1 MLQSD
6 VWVPESEIESFV
18 GSAALGRARGYANA
32 EKIRRV
38 TYRGKDHRLTAEVKG
53 SGSQWYST
61 AVHLTPPDPDGSARP
76 TRALCSCPVA
86 MRCKHAAAVMLFV
99 GEQAQRDMTT
109 PAWRRQAEDSLRALD
124 THRPRITDTP
134 VIGLQ
139 LSLVADDTG
148 PDTPSGIQPGL
159 GNRLKARIVV
169 PGKGGRWKSA
179 GVEWDRLRYGWDG
192 GMSHAQ
198 SGWFRAVDALAR
210 SHRQARV
217 WLDLCDAEVPALWP
231 LFATAAEADV
241 EIVPGD
247 GLLDVLPGPPR
258 RVGLTTWSPDGSE
271 LVVVAAAEVVPR
283 AGGSRHVF
291 DDDDNVAGTGT
302 GTDGFNTGGGS
313 TNRGNTGGGNTN
325 RSSTSGDNTSGGADT
340 DRPLPGAL
348 VGERGDMVAVI
359 NDRVLELSP
368 VGRLDPGVA
377 GRLRSWRTLTIPD
390 ESVGEF
396 CAEFLSDLVDHFP
409 VIDRVGRLELPVLDR
424 VELELNIRPFTVRDA
439 RQQRERKTSGLELV
453 LKWHHVEVMRLA
465 DGSESRRHRSLN
477 ISDME
482 DGGRDEGDLHA
493 FELVGSILDAGL
505 GWTLGELAFRLSG
518 QEAATLLA
526 EGVDALN
533 ALEGISVTVEEEV
546 PQIRRATEGL
556 RVSVDTEED
565 RSGIDWLGLS
575 VSVSVEGRPV
585 PFAAIFQAVVTGQE
599 EFVTEDGVL
608 VPIDLE
614 RFGELKILLEEAIAA
629 SADRAGEEPDGTGIK
644 IGLGQA
650 GLLADLAELADD
662 LEPPTGR
669 AKALLELASD
679 TPDPVPVPTALKAEL
694 RPYQQEGLNW
704 LAMLWRHKIG
714 GILADDMGLG
724 KTIQALALIAHAHE
738 TYAHSE
744 GVGSTEEA
752 SPGPFLVVAP
762 SSVVPNWE
770 SEARRFVPSLR
781 VTRRQ
786 STEAKSD
793 TTIAEDAAGHD
804 IVVTTSTVLRL
815 DSEAYAGI
823 EWAGVILDE
832 AQQAKNPASKLF
844 AALAGLRADF
854 LLAVTGTPMEN
865 NLTELWA
872 VAALSC
878 RGVLPGAKEFRALY
892 RTPIEKNGDHEA
904 LQRLRR
910 RLRPFLL
917 RRRKELVAADLPPRS
932 DAVMEVELSTAHRRI
947 YERELA
953 RQRASLLALLDDFDA
968 NRISILAGLTVLRR
982 LCLDA
987 SLVDPEH
994 AGIASAKTDE
1004 LISSLREVVAEGHR
1018 ALVFSQFT
1026 TYLDT
1031 VVERLRAEGISVAH
1045 LDGKTSD
1052 RAGAVEEFTEGGA
1065 QVFCLSLKAGGV
1077 GLNLVGADYVFLL
1090 DPWWNPATEAQ
1101 AVDRAHRIGQTRP
1114 VLVYRMVARDT
1125 IEERVVELQQ
1135 RKAELFASVL
1145 DSGEHFSAALTAD
1158 DLRGLLD

>member
-6 VWVPESEIESFV
+6 VWVPEPEIKSLV
-18 GSAALGRARGYANA
+18 GSAALERARGYANA
-32 EKIRRV
+32 DKIRRV
-38 TYRGKDHRLTAEVKG
+38 TYRSSDHHLSADIKG
-53 SGSQWYST
+53 SGTQWYST
-61 AVHLTPPDPDGSARP
+61 AVHLSPPGADGSARP
-76 TRALCSCPVA
+76 KRALCSCPVA
-86 MRCKHAAAVMLFV
+86 LNCKHAAALMLFATSRADIATSV
-99 GEQAQRDMTT
+99 PQ
-109 PAWRRQAEDSLRALD
+109 WRRQAEESLRSLD
-124 THRPRITDTP
+124 AARQWTEDAPT
-134 VIGLQ
+134 IGLQ
-139 LSLVADDTG
+139 LSLVADDADG
-148 PDTPSGIQPGL
+148 DSPSGIQPGL

-192 GMSHAQ
+192 GLSHAQ

-231 LFATAAEADV
+231 LFATAAEAEV

-247 GLLDVLPGPPR
+247 GLRDVLPGPPR
-258 RVGLTTWSPDGSE
+258 RVGLTTWSPDGSS
-271 LVVVAAAEVVPR
+271 LVVTAAAEIEPEG
-283 AGGSRHVF
+283 AGGRQGNDGDNY
-291 DDDDNVAGTGT
+291 DDGLGDDDGAGDGNYDAEGRDDNVGN
-302 GTDGFNTGGGS
+302 DGDGVGE
-313 TNRGNTGGGNTN
+313 
-325 RSSTSGDNTSGGADT
+325 SS
-340 DRPLPGAL
+340 RPLPGAL

-359 NDRVLELSP
+359 NGRILELCP
-368 VGRLDPGVA
+368 VGRLEPGVV
-377 GRLRSWRTLTIPD
+377 GRIRSWKALTIPD
-390 ESVGEF
+390 EAVAEF
-396 CAEFLSDLVDHFP
+396 CAEFLPDLVDHFP
-409 VIDRVGRLELPVLDR
+409 VIDRVGRLELPEFDR
-424 VELELNIRPFTVRDA
+424 AELELTIRPSVAGDA
-439 RQQRERKTSGLELV
+439 RLGQGLDLV
-453 LKWHHVEVMRLA
+453 LQWHRVVVLRMS
-465 DGSESRRHRSLN
+465 DGSESRQKHPLSAAALV
-477 ISDME
+477 E
-482 DGGRDEGDLHA
+482 GGPLGGDSRML
-493 FELVGSILDAGL
+493 ELAGSIEEAGW
-505 GWTLGELAFRLSG
+505 GWLVTSGAFRVTG
-518 QEAATLLA
+518 QEAGSLLA
-526 EGVDALN
+526 EGVAVLN
-533 ALEGISVTVEEEV
+533 ALDGVTVSVTEEV
-546 PQIRRATEGL
+546 PEIRRSTEGL
-556 RVSVDTEED
+556 RISVASEDDT
-565 RSGIDWLGLS
+565 SGIDWLGLS
-575 VSVSVEGRPV
+575 VAVTVEGRPV
-585 PFAAIFQAVVTGQE
+585 PFASIFQAVVTGQE
-599 EFVTEDGVL
+599 EFVTADGVL

-614 RFGELKILLEEAIAA
+614 RFGELKVLLEEAIAA
-629 SADRAGEEPDGTGIK
+629 SADRAGKEPDGTGIK

-669 AKALLELASD
+669 AKTLLELASD
-679 TPDPVPVPTALKAEL
+679 TPDSVPVPTALEAEL

-744 GVGSTEEA
+744 GVGSTEDA

-770 SEARRFVPSLR
+770 AEARRFVPSLR
-781 VTRRQ
+781 VTRRP
-786 STEAKSD
+786 STEAKSE
-793 TTIAEDAAGHD
+793 TTVAADAAGND
-804 IVVTTSTVLRL
+804 IVVTSATVLRL
-815 DSEAYAGI
+815 DAESFAAVP
-823 EWAGVILDE
+823 WAGVILDE

-878 RGVLPGAKEFRALY
+878 RCVLPDAKEFRALY
-892 RTPIEKNGDHEA
+892 RTPIEKSGDSEA

-932 DAVMEVELSTAHRRI
+932 DAVLDVELSTAHRRI

-994 AGIASAKTDE
+994 ADIASAKTDE
-1004 LISSLREVVAEGHR
+1004 LITSLREVVAEGHR

-1026 TYLDT
+1026 TYLDK
-1031 VVERLRAEGISVAH
+1031 VVDRLRDEGITVAH
-1045 LDGKTSD
+1045 LDGKTTD
-1052 RAGAVEEFTEGGA
+1052 RAGAVDEFTRGGA

-1125 IEERVVELQQ
+1125 IEERVVELQR

>member
-1 MLQSD
+1 MLQSN
-6 VWVPESEIESFV
+6 VWVPESEIASLV
-18 GSAALGRARGYANA
+18 GSAALGRARGYANGD
-32 EKIRRV
+32 KIRRV
-38 TYRGKDHRLTAEVKG
+38 TYRGKDHRLSAEVKG
-53 SGSQWYST
+53 SDRGWYST
-61 AVHLTPPDPDGSARP
+61 TVHLTPPEPDGAARP

-86 MRCKHAAAVMLFV
+86 LDCKHAAALLLYVSEL
-99 GEQAQRDMTT
+99 AQDATVPT
-109 PAWRRQAEDSLRALD
+109 WRRRAEQSMRALA
-124 THRPRITDTP
+124 RPQQIEESP
-134 VIGLQ
+134 LIGLQ
-139 LSLVADDTG
+139 LSLVADDTD
-148 PDTPSGIQPGL
+148 PLSAAEGIQPGL

-198 SGWFRAVDALAR
+198 SGFFRAVDAIAR
-210 SHRQARV
+210 SDRQARV

-231 LFATAAEADV
+231 LISTAAESEV

-247 GLLDVLPGPPR
+247 GLLDVRPGPPR

-271 LVVVAAAEVVPR
+271 LVVVAAAVPMPG
-283 AGGSRHVF
+283 ADGGHPGSEGGDPGEELV
-291 DDDDNVAGTGT
+291 DDDDNAG
-302 GTDGFNTGGGS
+302 S
-313 TNRGNTGGGNTN
+313 
-325 RSSTSGDNTSGGADT
+325 TSGGATAGTHRADDQYT
-340 DRPLPGAL
+340 VRGESDASGRPLPGAL
-348 VGERGDMVAVI
+348 VGQRGDLVAVI
-359 NDRVLELSP
+359 RDRVLELST
-368 VGRLDPGVA
+368 VGRLNPGLA
-377 GRLRSWRTLTIPD
+377 DRLREWRELRIPD
-390 ESVGEF
+390 EAVGEF
-396 CAEFLSDLVDHFP
+396 CAEFLPDLADHYP
-409 VIDRVGRLELPVLDR
+409 VHDPVGRLELPRFDR
-424 VELELNIRPFTVRDA
+424 VELELSIRPVTVADIRGK
-439 RQQRERKTSGLELV
+439 RLRPHTGLDLI
-453 LKWHHVEVMRLA
+453 LLWNHVEVLRMPDGTEALRRRPLNINDFTDEGPLGGDGYAIALAESVEATEWDWLLQVGEYRVAGHEAGQVLA
-465 DGSESRRHRSLN
+465 DGVPVLES
-477 ISDME
+477 
-482 DGGRDEGDLHA
+482 
-493 FELVGSILDAGL
+493 
-505 GWTLGELAFRLSG
+505 
-518 QEAATLLA
+518 
-526 EGVDALN
+526 
-533 ALEGISVTVEEEV
+533 LEGIRVTLTDDV
-546 PQIRRATEGL
+546 PAIRRATEGL
-556 RVSVDTEED
+556 QVHVATEEEG
-565 RSGIDWLGLS
+565 SGIDWLGLS
-575 VSVSVEGRPV
+575 VSVTVEGRPI

-599 EFVTEDGVL
+599 EIVTEDGVL

-614 RFGELKILLEEAIAA
+614 RFGELKVLLEEAMAA
-629 SADRAGEEPDGTGIK
+629 SADREGRAPKGDGIK

-662 LEPPTGR
+662 LAPPTGR
-669 AKALLELASD
+669 AKALMELARD
-679 TPDPVPVPTALKAEL
+679 KPDPVPVPAALQAEL
-694 RPYQQEGLNW
+694 RPYQQQGLDW

-724 KTIQALALIAHAHE
+724 KTIQSLALIAHAHE
-738 TYAHSE
+738 TFTHAG
-744 GVGSTEEA
+744 GVGSTPDA

-770 SEARRFVPSLR
+770 AEARKFVPSLR
-781 VTRRQ
+781 VARR
-786 STEAKSD
+786 SATEAKSAS
-793 TTIAEDAAGHD
+793 TVAEDAAAHD
-804 IVVTTSTVLRL
+804 IVVTSSTVLRL
-815 DSEAYAGI
+815 DSESYTAV

-872 VAALSC
+872 VSALSC
-878 RGVLPGAKEFRALY
+878 RGVLPDARDFRELY
-892 RTPIEKNGDHEA
+892 RTPIEKHGDTEA

-917 RRRKELVAADLPPRS
+917 RRRKELVAGDLPPRT
-932 DAVMEVELSTAHRRI
+932 DAVMEVELSATHRRI

-953 RQRASLLALLDDFDA
+953 RQRASLLALLDDFDG

-994 AGIASAKTDE
+994 ADVASAKTDE
-1004 LISSLREVVAEGHR
+1004 LVSALREVVAEGHR

-1031 VVERLRAEGISVAH
+1031 VVDRLRAEGISVAH

-1052 RAGAVEEFTEGGA
+1052 RAGAVGEFTEGGA

-1125 IEERVVELQQ
+1125 IEERVVELQR

-1158 DLRGLLD
+1158 DLRGLLE

>member
-32 EKIRRV
+32 DRLRRV
-38 TYRGKDHRLTAEVKG
+38 SYHSDDRRFTAEVRG

-61 AVHLTPPDPDGSARP
+61 TVHLTAPDPDGSARP
-76 TRALCSCPVA
+76 TRSICSCPVELN
-86 MRCKHAAAVMLFV
+86 CKHAAALLLFV
-99 GEQAQRDMTT
+99 GEQRRHHADI
-109 PAWRRQAEDSLRALD
+109 PEWRRLAQESVKSLEM
-124 THRPRITDTP
+124 HHPRVVEAP

-139 LSLVADDTG
+139 LSLVADDSELG
-148 PDTPSGIQPGL
+148 DGSGGIQPGL

-179 GVEWDRLRYGWDG
+179 GVEWDQLRYGWDG

-247 GLLDVLPGPPR
+247 GLLDVRPGPPR

-271 LVVVAAAEVVPR
+271 LVVVAAAEVPR
-283 AGGSRHVF
+283 DSAGGPDGG
-291 DDDDNVAGTGT
+291 DDDHDEDNH
-302 GTDGFNTGGGS
+302 DN
-313 TNRGNTGGGNTN
+313 
-325 RSSTSGDNTSGGADT
+325 GDHGDLDDHDDDRDDDEFG
-340 DRPLPGAL
+340 RPLPGAL

-359 NDRVLELSP
+359 SGRVLELCP
-368 VGRLDPGVA
+368 VGRLEPGVA
-377 GRLRSWRTLTIPD
+377 ERLRRWRSLRIPD
-390 ESVGEF
+390 EAVAEF
-396 CAEFLSDLVDHFP
+396 CAEFLPDLVERFP
-409 VIDRVGRLELPVLDR
+409 VIDRVGRLELPEFAR
-424 VELELNIRPFTVRDA
+424 VELELTIRPYLGGDA
-439 RQQRERKTSGLELV
+439 GRAQERPRGRVSGPRAGAQPGAGLELV
-453 LKWHHVEVMRLA
+453 LQWHRVEVWRMA
-465 DGSESRRHRSLN
+465 DGTEAGRRQPLSEQDLSAGVLG
-477 ISDME
+477 IE
-482 DGGRDEGDLHA
+482 DQPCVALAAAVAGTEYGWTFAIGEFRVSGQ
-493 FELVGSILDAGL
+493 DAG
-505 GWTLGELAFRLSG
+505 S
-518 QEAATLLA
+518 LLA
-526 EGVDALN
+526 EGVA
-533 ALEGISVTVEEEV
+533 ALEALDGVSVSVAEEV
-546 PQIRRATEGL
+546 PEIRRATEGL
-556 RVSVDTEED
+556 RVSVATEED
-565 RSGIDWLGLS
+565 GSGIDWLGLS

-585 PFAAIFQAVVTGQE
+585 PFATVFQAVVTGQE
-599 EFVTEDGVL
+599 EFVTADGVL
-608 VPIDLE
+608 VSVDLE
-614 RFGELKILLEEAIAA
+614 RFGELRVLLEEAIAA
-629 SADRAGEEPDGTGIK
+629 SADRAGREPDGTGLR

-662 LEPPTGR
+662 LAPPTGR

-679 TPDPVPVPTALKAEL
+679 TPEPVPAPAMLEAEL
-694 RPYQQEGLNW
+694 RQYQQHGLNW
-704 LAMLWRHKIG
+704 LAMLWRHRIG

-724 KTIQALALIAHAHE
+724 KTIQSLALIAHAHE
-738 TYAHSE
+738 TAA
-744 GVGSTEEA
+744 A
-752 SPGPFLVVAP
+752 SGDAAPRPFLVVAP

-770 SEARRFVPSLR
+770 AEARKFVPSLR
-781 VTRRQ
+781 VARR
-786 STEAKSD
+786 SATETKSA
-793 TTIAEDAAGHD
+793 TTVADDAAAAD
-804 IVVTTSTVLRL
+804 IVVTSATVLRL
-815 DSEAYAGI
+815 DAESYAGVP
-823 EWAGVILDE
+823 WAGVFLDE
-832 AQQAKNPASKLF
+832 AQQAKNPSSKLF

-878 RGVLPGAKEFRALY
+878 RGVLPDAKEFRALY
-892 RTPIEKNGDHEA
+892 RTPIEKNGDAEA

-917 RRRKELVAADLPPRS
+917 RRRKELVAGELPPRT
-932 DAVMEVELSTAHRRI
+932 DAVMEVDLSAAHRRI
-947 YERELA
+947 YDRELA

-987 SLVDPEH
+987 SLIDPDH
-994 AGIASAKTDE
+994 AHIASAKTDE
-1004 LISSLREVVAEGHR
+1004 LVASLREVVAEGHR

-1031 VVERLRAEGISVAH
+1031 VVDRLRAEGITVAH
-1045 LDGKTSD
+1045 LDGKTTD
-1052 RAGAVEEFTEGGA
+1052 RAGAVGQFTEGGA

-1158 DLRGLLD
+1158 DLRGLLE

>member
-38 TYRGKDHRLTAEVKG
+38 TYRGGDHRLSAEIKG
-53 SGSQWYST
+53 SGSRWYST
-61 AVHLTPPDPDGSARP
+61 AVTLTAPGSDGSARP

-86 MRCKHAAAVMLFV
+86 LNCKHAAALMLFV
-99 GEQAQRDMTT
+99 GAQVNRDETI
-109 PAWRRQAEDSLRALD
+109 PEWRRQAEQSLRSLEMDRHRLD
-124 THRPRITDTP
+124 DAPL
-134 VIGLQ
+134 IGLQ
-139 LSLVADDTG
+139 LSLVAHDADG
-148 PDTPSGIQPGL
+148 DAPSGIQPGL

-179 GVEWDRLRYGWDG
+179 GVEWDRLRAGWDG

-231 LFATAAEADV
+231 LFSTAAEAEI

-247 GLLDVLPGPPR
+247 GMHDVLPGPPR
-258 RVGLTTWSPDGSE
+258 RVGLTTWSPDGST
-271 LVVVAAAEVVPR
+271 LVVTAAAEVLPD
-283 AGGSRHVF
+283 ADGGSELV
-291 DDDDNVAGTGT
+291 DDDD
-302 GTDGFNTGGGS
+302 DDEHS
-313 TNRGNTGGGNTN
+313 
-325 RSSTSGDNTSGGADT
+325 
-340 DRPLPGAL
+340 RPLPGAL

-359 NDRVLELSP
+359 NNRVLELCP

-377 GRLRSWRTLTIPD
+377 GRLRNWRALNIPD
-390 ESVGEF
+390 EAVAEF
-396 CAEFLSDLVDHFP
+396 CAEFLPDLLDHFP
-409 VIDRVGRLELPVLDR
+409 VIDRVGRLELPEFDR
-424 VELELNIRPFTVRDA
+424 VELELTIRPSVGGDPRPGQGLDLVLQWHRVEVLRMADGTEAGRRRPLNEADLGGAGDPDARTLELTGSIRDA
-439 RQQRERKTSGLELV
+439 GWGWLV
-453 LKWHHVEVMRLA
+453 AAGTFRVAGQDAGSLLA
-465 DGSESRRHRSLN
+465 D
-477 ISDME
+477 
-482 DGGRDEGDLHA
+482 
-493 FELVGSILDAGL
+493 
-505 GWTLGELAFRLSG
+505 
-518 QEAATLLA
+518 
-526 EGVDALN
+526 GVDALN
-533 ALEGISVTVEEEV
+533 ALEDISVTVAEEV
-546 PQIRRATEGL
+546 PEIRRSTEGL
-556 RVSVDTEED
+556 RVSVATED
-565 RSGIDWLGLS
+565 DASGIDWLGLS

-585 PFAAIFQAVVTGQE
+585 PFAAIFQAVVTGQD
-599 EFVTEDGVL
+599 EFVTADGIL
-608 VPIDLE
+608 VAVDLE
-614 RFGELKILLEEAIAA
+614 RFGELRVLLEEAMAA
-629 SADRAGEEPDGTGIK
+629 SADRAGRQPDGGK
-644 IGLGQA
+644 MRIGLGQA

-662 LEPPTGR
+662 LAPPTGR

-679 TPDPVPVPTALKAEL
+679 TPDPVPVPVALEAEL
-694 RPYQQEGLNW
+694 RPYQQQGLDW
-704 LAMLWRHKIG
+704 LAMLWRHRIG

-724 KTIQALALIAHAHE
+724 KTIQSLALIAHAHE
-738 TYAHSE
+738 TYAHAD
-744 GVGSTEEA
+744 GVGSTEQA

-770 SEARRFVPSLR
+770 AEARKFVPSLR
-781 VTRRQ
+781 VTRRS
-786 STEAKSD
+786 STEAKS
-793 TTIAEDAAGHD
+793 TTTVADDAAVHD
-804 IVVTTSTVLRL
+804 IVVTTATVLRL
-815 DSEAYAGI
+815 DSESYAGI
-823 EWAGVILDE
+823 PWAGVILDE
-832 AQQAKNPASKLF
+832 AQQAKNPSSKLF

-878 RGVLPGAKEFRALY
+878 RGVLPDAKEFRALY
-892 RTPIEKNGDHEA
+892 RTPIEKNRDAEA

-953 RQRASLLALLDDFDA
+953 RQRASLLALLDDFDS

-987 SLVDPEH
+987 SLVDPDH

-1004 LISSLREVVAEGHR
+1004 LITSLREVVAEGHR

-1031 VVERLRAEGISVAH
+1031 VVDRLRDEGITVAH
-1045 LDGKTSD
+1045 LDGKTTD
-1052 RAGAVEEFTEGGA
+1052 RAGAVGEFTEGGA

-1125 IEERVVELQQ
+1125 IEERVVELQK

-1145 DSGEHFSAALTAD
+1145 DNGEHFSAALTAD
-1158 DLRGLLD
+1158 DLRGLLE

>member
-6 VWVPESEIESFV
+6 VWVPESEVESFV
-18 GSAALGRARGYANA
+18 GSAALGRARGYANGQ
-32 EKIRRV
+32 KIRRV
-38 TYRGKDHRLTAEVKG
+38 TYRAQDHRLTAEVKG
-53 SGSQWYST
+53 SGARWYST
-61 AVHLTPPDPDGSARP
+61 SVDLTPPASDGSARP
-76 TRALCSCPVA
+76 LRSVCSCPVTLN
-86 MRCKHAAAVMLFV
+86 CKHAAAILLYVSA
-99 GEQAQRDMTT
+99 ESSRDTSVPT
-109 PAWRRQAEDSLRALD
+109 WRRRAEESLRFLD
-124 THRPRITDTP
+124 APRPRVEDAP
-134 VIGLQ
+134 LLGLQ
-139 LSLVADDTG
+139 LSLVADDTRS
-148 PDTPSGIQPGL
+148 DAPSGVQPGL

-247 GLLDVLPGPPR
+247 GLLAVQPGPPR
-258 RVGLTTWSPDGSE
+258 RVGLTTWSPDGAE
-271 LVVVAAAEVVPR
+271 LVVVAAAEVVPQA
-283 AGGSRHVF
+283 AGDREGFH
-291 DDDDNVAGTGT
+291 DDDEPYL
-302 GTDGFNTGGGS
+302 
-313 TNRGNTGGGNTN
+313 
-325 RSSTSGDNTSGGADT
+325 ADT
-340 DRPLPGAL
+340 GHPLPGAL
-348 VGERGDMVAVI
+348 VGERGDMVAVVD
-359 NDRVLELSP
+359 DRVLELSP
-368 VGRLDPGVA
+368 VGRLEPGVA
-377 GRLRSWRTLTIPD
+377 ERLRSWQTLTIPD
-390 ESVGEF
+390 EAVGEF
-396 CAEFLSDLVDHFP
+396 CAEYLEDLVDHFP
-409 VIDRVGRLELPVLDR
+409 VMDRVGRLELPELDR
-424 VELELNIRPFTVRDA
+424 VELELVVRPYLGGEGGRGRAAGGDRAAGRGRDA
-439 RQQRERKTSGLELV
+439 GRGAQQGLEV
-453 LKWHHVEVMRLA
+453 VAQWHVVEVMRVAGGAETRRLSPLTQADLGSGPGGGEPQLLELAAAVATAGWAWTLVEGAYLVSGVEAGSLLA
-465 DGSESRRHRSLN
+465 DG
-477 ISDME
+477 
-482 DGGRDEGDLHA
+482 
-493 FELVGSILDAGL
+493 VG
-505 GWTLGELAFRLSG
+505 E
-518 QEAATLLA
+518 
-526 EGVDALN
+526 LN
-533 ALEGISVTVEEEV
+533 ALDGVTVTVAEEV
-546 PQIRRATEGL
+546 PRIRRATEGL
-556 RVSVDTEED
+556 RVSVEAQED
-565 RSGIDWLGLS
+565 SSGIDWLGLS
-575 VSVSVEGRPV
+575 VAVTVEGRPV
-585 PFAAIFQAVVTGQE
+585 PFAVIFQAVVTGQE
-599 EFVTEDGVL
+599 EIVTADGVL
-608 VPIDLE
+608 VPVDLE
-614 RFGELKILLEEAIAA
+614 RFGELRVLLEEAMAA
-629 SADRAGEEPDGTGIK
+629 SAERAGREPDGTDMR

-662 LEPPTGR
+662 LAPPTGR
-669 AKALLELASD
+669 AKALLELAAD
-679 TPDPVPVPTALKAEL
+679 TPDPVPVPVALEAEL
-694 RPYQQEGLNW
+694 RPYQQQGLDW
-704 LAMLWRHKIG
+704 LAMLWRHRIG

-724 KTIQALALIAHAHE
+724 KTIQSLALIAHAHE
-738 TYAHSE
+738 TYAHAD
-744 GVGSTEEA
+744 GVGSTEDA

-770 SEARRFVPSLR
+770 AEARRFVPSLR
-781 VTRRQ
+781 VTRRP
-786 STEAKSD
+786 STEAKSE
-793 TTIAEDAAGHD
+793 TTVAEDAAGHD

-815 DSEAYAGI
+815 DAEAYADV

-844 AALAGLRADF
+844 AALAALRADF

-878 RGVLPGAKEFRALY
+878 RGVLPDAREFRSLY
-892 RTPIEKNGDHEA
+892 RTPIEKDGDAEA
-904 LQRLRR
+904 LARLRR

-932 DAVMEVELSTAHRRI
+932 DAVMEVELSAAHRRV

-953 RQRASLLALLDDFDA
+953 RQRASLLALLDDFES

-987 SLVDPEH
+987 SLVDPDH
-994 AGIASAKTDE
+994 ADIASAKTNE
-1004 LISSLREVVAEGHR
+1004 LIAALQEVVAEGHR

-1031 VVERLRAEGISVAH
+1031 VVARLRDEGITVAH
-1045 LDGKTSD
+1045 LDGKTTD
-1052 RAGAVEEFTEGGA
+1052 RAGAVGEFTEGGA

-1114 VLVYRMVARDT
+1114 VMVYRMVARDT
-1125 IEERVVELQQ
+1125 IEERVVELQR

-1158 DLRGLLD
+1158 DLRGLLE

>member
-6 VWVPESEIESFV
+6 VWVPESEIESLV

-32 EKIRRV
+32 QKIRRL
-38 TYRGKDHRLTAEVKG
+38 TYRGKDHRLNAEVRG
-53 SGSQWYST
+53 SGSRWYST
-61 AVHLTPPDPDGSARP
+61 TVHLTAPDPGGSARP
-76 TRALCSCPVA
+76 TLAVCSCPVA
-86 MRCKHAAAVMLFV
+86 MNCKHAAAIMLFV
-99 GEQAQRDMTT
+99 GEQAQRDMAT
-109 PAWRRQAEDSLRALD
+109 PAWRRQAEESLRAVG
-124 THRPRITDTP
+124 TPRPRVADVP

-148 PDTPSGIQPGL
+148 PVTPSGVQPGL

-179 GVEWDRLRYGWDG
+179 GIEWDRLRYGWDSA
-192 GMSHAQ
+192 MSNAQ

-241 EIVPGD
+241 EIVPDD
-247 GLLDVLPGPPR
+247 GLRDVLPGPPR

-271 LVVVAAAEVVPR
+271 LVVVAAAQDVPS
-283 AGGSRHVF
+283 GGGGPGMY
-291 DDDDNVAGTGT
+291 DDDDIAHS
-302 GTDGFNTGGGS
+302 GTDDGATDDGG
-313 TNRGNTGGGNTN
+313 
-325 RSSTSGDNTSGGADT
+325 T
-340 DRPLPGAL
+340 DDDGQAERPLPGAL

-359 NDRVLELSP
+359 KDRVLELSP

-377 GRLRSWRTLTIPD
+377 GRLRSWRTLHIPD

-396 CAEFLSDLVDHFP
+396 CADFLPDLTDHFP
-409 VIDRVGRLELPVLDR
+409 VIDRVGRLELPVFDR
-424 VELELNIRPFTVRDA
+424 VELELNIRPFTAGDA
-439 RQQRERKTSGLELV
+439 RQQRQRMPSGLELV
-453 LKWHHVEVMRLA
+453 LQWHHVDVMRLA
-465 DGSESRRHRSLN
+465 DGTQTRRHRELN
-477 ISDME
+477 LSDMG

-493 FELVGSILDAGL
+493 FELVGSILDADL
-505 GWTLGELAFRLSG
+505 GWTLGELPFRLSG
-518 QEAATLLA
+518 QDAARLLA

-533 ALEGISVTVEEEV
+533 ALDGISVTVEDEV
-546 PQIRRATEGL
+546 PQIRRSTEGL

-565 RSGIDWLGLS
+565 SSGIDWLGLS

-585 PFAAIFQAVVTGQE
+585 PFAAVFEAVVTGQE
-599 EFVTEDGVL
+599 EFVTADGVL
-608 VPIDLE
+608 VSVDLE
-614 RFGELKILLEEAIAA
+614 RFGELKVLLEEAIAA
-629 SADRAGEEPDGTGIK
+629 SADKAGREPDGTGIT

-662 LEPPTGR
+662 LAPPTGR
-669 AKALLELASD
+669 AKALLELAADS
-679 TPDPVPVPTALKAEL
+679 PDPVPVPTLLEADL
-694 RPYQQEGLNW
+694 RPYQREGLNW
-704 LAMLWRHKIG
+704 LAMLWRHEIG

-724 KTIQALALIAHAHE
+724 KTVQALALIAHAHE
-738 TYAHSE
+738 TYTHSQ
-744 GVGSTEEA
+744 GVGSTKDA

-770 SEARRFVPSLR
+770 AEARRFVPSLR
-781 VTRRQ
+781 VSRR
-786 STEAKSD
+786 SATEAKSL
-793 TTIAEDAAGHD
+793 TTVAEDAAGHD
-804 IVVTTSTVLRL
+804 IVVTSATVLRL

-878 RGVLPGAKEFRALY
+878 RGVLPDAKNFRVQY
-892 RTPIEKNGDHEA
+892 RTPIEKHGDSAA
-904 LQRLRR
+904 LHRLRR

-917 RRRKELVAADLPPRS
+917 RRRKELVASELPPRT
-932 DAVMEVELSTAHRRI
+932 DAVIEIELTATHRRI

-987 SLVDPEH
+987 SLVDPDH
-994 AGIASAKTDE
+994 AGVASAKTDE
-1004 LISSLREVVAEGHR
+1004 LIAALREVVAEGHR

-1031 VVERLRAEGISVAH
+1031 VVDRLRAEGITVAH
-1045 LDGKTSD
+1045 LDGKTAD
-1052 RAGAVEEFTEGGA
+1052 RAGAVGEFTEGGA

-1135 RKAELFASVL
+1135 RKAELFSSVL

>member
-6 VWVPESEIESFV
+6 VWVPESEIESLV

-32 EKIRRV
+32 DKIRRV

-53 SGSQWYST
+53 SGSRWYST

-86 MRCKHAAAVMLFV
+86 MNCKHAAAIMLFV
-99 GEQAQRDMTT
+99 GEQTQRDTDT
-109 PAWRRQAEDSLRALD
+109 PTWRRQAEDSLRALD
-124 THRPRITDTP
+124 AQRPPITDSP
-134 VIGLQ
+134 VLGLQ
-139 LSLVADDTG
+139 LSLVADDTDPG
-148 PDTPSGIQPGL
+148 APSGIRPGL

-231 LFATAAEADV
+231 LFATAAEAEV

-247 GLLDVLPGPPR
+247 GLLEVVPGPPR
-258 RVGLTTWSPDGSE
+258 RVGLTTWSPDGAE
-271 LVVVAAAEVVPR
+271 LVVVAAAEASPQVD
-283 AGGSRHVF
+283 GGRRMF
-291 DDDDNVAGTGT
+291 LDADGGEGGRDPNDEGDDTDNDDDEATI
-302 GTDGFNTGGGS
+302 
-313 TNRGNTGGGNTN
+313 
-325 RSSTSGDNTSGGADT
+325 SGDEAG
-340 DRPLPGAL
+340 RPLPGAL
-348 VGERGDMVAVI
+348 VGDRGDMVAVV

-377 GRLRSWRTLTIPD
+377 GRLRSWRTLNIPD

-396 CAEFLSDLVDHFP
+396 CAEFLPDLTELFP
-409 VIDRVGRLELPVLDR
+409 VIDRVGRLELPVFDR
-424 VELELNIRPFTVRDA
+424 VELELMIRPFLGGDPGSRA
-439 RQQRERKTSGLELV
+439 SRKDPQLGLELV
-453 LKWHHVEVMRLA
+453 LQWHHVEVMRLA
-465 DGSESRRHRSLN
+465 DGTESRRHSPLTEA
-477 ISDME
+477 DLGT
-482 DGGRDEGDLHA
+482 GGPGSGGPGAGGPGVGDLQSSA
-493 FELVGSILDAGL
+493 LAAVVRDSGW
-505 GWTLGELAFRLSG
+505 GWTLAEGAFRVSG
-518 QEAATLLA
+518 QDAGSLLA

-533 ALEGISVTVEEEV
+533 ALDGITVTVAEEV
-546 PQIRRATEGL
+546 PRIRRATEEL

-565 RSGIDWLGLS
+565 SSGIDWLGLS
-575 VSVSVEGRPV
+575 VSVTVEGRPV

-599 EFVTEDGVL
+599 EFVTADGVL
-608 VPIDLE
+608 VKVDLE
-614 RFGELKILLEEAIAA
+614 RFGELRVLLEEAIAA
-629 SADRAGEEPDGTGIK
+629 SADGTGQEPDGTAIK

-662 LEPPTGR
+662 LAPPTGR

-679 TPDPVPVPTALKAEL
+679 TPDPVPVPAALQAEL
-694 RPYQQEGLNW
+694 RPYQQQGLDW

-724 KTIQALALIAHAHE
+724 KTIQSLALIAHAHE

-744 GVGSTEEA
+744 GVGSTEDA

-762 SSVVPNWE
+762 SSVAPNWE
-770 SEARRFVPSLR
+770 AEARRFVPSLR
-781 VTRRQ
+781 VRRRP

-804 IVVTTSTVLRL
+804 IVVTSATVLRL

-832 AQQAKNPASKLF
+832 AQQAKNPSSKLF

-878 RGVLPGAKEFRALY
+878 RGLLPGPKEFRALY
-892 RTPIEKNGDHEA
+892 RTPIEKYGDTAA
-904 LQRLRR
+904 LHRLRR

-917 RRRKELVAADLPPRS
+917 RRRKELVAADLPPRT
-932 DAVMEVELSTAHRRI
+932 DAVMEVELSAAHRRI

-953 RQRASLLALLDDFDA
+953 RQRASLLALLDDFEA

-987 SLVDPEH
+987 SLVDPDH
-994 AGIASAKTDE
+994 ADIASAKTDE

-1045 LDGKTSD
+1045 LDGKTTD

>member
-6 VWVPESEIESFV
+6 VWVPESEIESLV

-32 EKIRRV
+32 GRIRRI
-38 TYRGKDHRLTAEVKG
+38 TYRGENHRLTAEVKG

-61 AVHLTPPDPDGSARP
+61 VVHLTPPDVDGSARP

-86 MRCKHAAAVMLFV
+86 MNCKHAAAIMLYI
-99 GEQAQRDMTT
+99 GEQAQRDMST
-109 PAWRRQAEDSLRALD
+109 PSWRRQAEESLRALD
-124 THRPRITDTP
+124 AHRPRVTDSP
-134 VIGLQ
+134 VLGLQ
-139 LSLVADDTG
+139 LSLVPDDTDPG
-148 PDTPSGIQPGL
+148 APSGVQPGL

-192 GMSHAQ
+192 GMSHVQ

-247 GLLDVLPGPPR
+247 GLLDVVPGPPR
-258 RVGLTTWSPDGSE
+258 RVGLTTWSPDGAE
-271 LVVVAAAEVVPR
+271 LVVVAAAEVLPES
-283 AGGSRHVF
+283 GGGPGG
-291 DDDDNVAGTGT
+291 DDAAVAH
-302 GTDGFNTGGGS
+302 TGGANAGNDVRADS
-313 TNRGNTGGGNTN
+313 DAGNGNTE
-325 RSSTSGDNTSGGADT
+325 GDAAG
-340 DRPLPGAL
+340 PPPGAL
-348 VGERGDMVAVI
+348 VGERGDLVAVI
-359 NDRVLELSP
+359 SGRVLELSP
-368 VGRLDPGVA
+368 VGRLDPGVV
-377 GRLRSWRTLTIPD
+377 GHLRRWRPLIIPD
-390 ESVGEF
+390 EAVPEF
-396 CAEFLSDLVDHFP
+396 CAEFLPDLAENFP
-409 VIDRVGRLELPVLDR
+409 VIDRVGRLELPEFDR
-424 VELELNIRPFTVRDA
+424 VELELSIRPFTAGDA
-439 RQQRERKTSGLELV
+439 RRQQRRMDPGLSLV
-453 LKWHHVEVMRLA
+453 LQWHLVVVLRMADGTETRRTAPLTEAHLGLAEPHLADHTAIELMGAVAETGWGWLVDVGAFRVTGPDAGALLA
-465 DGSESRRHRSLN
+465 DG
-477 ISDME
+477 
-482 DGGRDEGDLHA
+482 
-493 FELVGSILDAGL
+493 V
-505 GWTLGELAFRLSG
+505 
-518 QEAATLLA
+518 A
-526 EGVDALN
+526 ELN
-533 ALEGISVTVEEEV
+533 ALDGISVTVTEEV
-546 PQIRRATEGL
+546 PRIRRATEEL
-556 RVSVDTEED
+556 RVSLATDED
-565 RSGIDWLGLS
+565 GSGIDWLGLS
-575 VSVSVEGRPV
+575 VAVTVEGKPV
-585 PFAAIFQAVVTGQE
+585 PFAVIFEAVVTGQD
-599 EFVTEDGVL
+599 EFVTADGIL
-608 VPIDLE
+608 VTVDTE
-614 RFGELKILLEEAIAA
+614 RFGELKVLLEEALAA
-629 SADRAGEEPDGTGIK
+629 SADRQGRDPEDGGIT

-679 TPDPVPVPTALKAEL
+679 KPDPVPIPASLHAEL
-694 RPYQQEGLNW
+694 RPYQRQGLDW

-738 TYAHSE
+738 TYAHAD
-744 GVGSTEEA
+744 GVGSTPEDN
-752 SPGPFLVVAP
+752 PGPFLVVAP

-770 SEARRFVPSLR
+770 AEARRFVPSLR
-781 VTRRQ
+781 VARR
-786 STEAKSD
+786 SVTEAKSA
-793 TTIAEDAAGHD
+793 TTVAEDAAGHD
-804 IVVTTSTVLRL
+804 IVVTSATVLRL
-815 DSEAYAGI
+815 NAEAYAGVD
-823 EWAGVILDE
+823 WAGVILDE

-878 RGVLPGAKEFRALY
+878 RGVLPGIKDFRALY
-892 RTPIEKNGDHEA
+892 RTPIEKHGDAEA
-904 LQRLRR
+904 LERLRR

-917 RRRKELVAADLPPRS
+917 RRRKELVAGELPPRT
-932 DAVMEVELSTAHRRI
+932 DAVMEVELSAAHRRI
-947 YERELA
+947 YERELT
-953 RQRASLLALLDDFDA
+953 RQRASLLALLDDFES

-994 AGIASAKTDE
+994 ADIASAKTDE
-1004 LISSLREVVAEGHR
+1004 LVSSLREVVAEGHR

-1031 VVERLRAEGISVAH
+1031 VVDRLRAEGITVAH
-1045 LDGKTSD
+1045 LDGRTTD
-1052 RAGAVEEFTEGGA
+1052 RAGAVGEFTEGGA

-1158 DLRGLLD
+1158 DLRGLLE

>member
-18 GSAALGRARGYANA
+18 GSAALARARGYANA

-38 TYRGKDHRLTAEVKG
+38 TYRAGEHRLSAEVKG
-53 SGSQWYST
+53 SGSRWYST
-61 AVHLTPPDPDGSARP
+61 AVTLTPPIADGSARP
-76 TRALCSCPVA
+76 ARALCSCPVA
-86 MRCKHAAAVMLFV
+86 MNCKHAAAIMLFV
-99 GEQAQRDMTT
+99 GAHANRDEAV
-109 PAWRRQAEDSLRALD
+109 PEWRRQAEASLRSLD
-124 THRPRITDTP
+124 ADRPWLEDVP
-134 VIGLQ
+134 LIGLQ
-139 LSLVADDTG
+139 LSLVADDADG
-148 PDTPSGIQPGL
+148 DAPGGIQPGL

-231 LFATAAEADV
+231 LFSTAAEAEV

-247 GLLDVLPGPPR
+247 GMHDVLPGPPR
-258 RVGLTTWSPDGSE
+258 RVGLTTWSPDGST
-271 LVVVAAAEVVPR
+271 LVVTAAAEVLSD
-283 AGGSRHVF
+283 ADGGRSFF
-291 DDDDNVAGTGT
+291 DDDDEL
-302 GTDGFNTGGGS
+302 S
-313 TNRGNTGGGNTN
+313 
-325 RSSTSGDNTSGGADT
+325 
-340 DRPLPGAL
+340 RPLPGAL

-359 NDRVLELSP
+359 NGRVLELCP

-377 GRLRSWRTLTIPD
+377 GRLRRWKALSIPD
-390 ESVGEF
+390 ESVAEF
-396 CAEFLSDLVDHFP
+396 CAEFLPDLVDRFP
-409 VIDRVGRLELPVLDR
+409 VIDRVGRLELPEFDR
-424 VELELNIRPFTVRDA
+424 VELELTIRPSVGGDA
-439 RQQRERKTSGLELV
+439 RPGQGLDLVVQWHRVEVLRMADGTEAGRRHALTDEQLGEGGPLDRDPRTLEL
-453 LKWHHVEVMRLA
+453 A
-465 DGSESRRHRSLN
+465 
-477 ISDME
+477 
-482 DGGRDEGDLHA
+482 
-493 FELVGSILDAGL
+493 GSIADAGW
-505 GWTLGELAFRLSG
+505 GWLVAAGSFRVSG
-518 QEAATLLA
+518 QDAGSLLA
-526 EGVDALN
+526 EGVAALN
-533 ALEGISVTVEEEV
+533 ALDGISVTVAEEV
-546 PQIRRATEGL
+546 PEIRRATEGL
-556 RVSVDTEED
+556 RVSVATED
-565 RSGIDWLGLS
+565 DGSGIDWLGLS

-585 PFAAIFQAVVTGQE
+585 PFAAVFQAVVTGQN
-599 EFVTEDGVL
+599 EFVTADGVL
-608 VPIDLE
+608 VSVDLE
-614 RFGELKILLEEAIAA
+614 RFGELRVLLEEAMAA
-629 SADRAGEEPDGTGIK
+629 SADRAGRQPDGTGMRL
-644 IGLGQA
+644 GLGQA

-662 LEPPTGR
+662 LAPPTGR
-669 AKALLELASD
+669 AKTLLELASD
-679 TPDPVPVPTALKAEL
+679 TPDPVPVPVALQAEL
-694 RPYQQEGLNW
+694 RPYQQQGLDW
-704 LAMLWRHKIG
+704 LAMLWRHRIG

-724 KTIQALALIAHAHE
+724 KTIQSLALIAHAHE
-738 TYAHSE
+738 TYAHAD
-744 GVGSTEEA
+744 GVGSTPQA

-770 SEARRFVPSLR
+770 AEARKFVPSLR
-781 VTRRQ
+781 VTRRS
-786 STEAKSD
+786 STEAKST
-793 TTIAEDAAGHD
+793 TTIADDAAAND
-804 IVVTTSTVLRL
+804 IVVTTATVLRL
-815 DSEAYAGI
+815 DSDAYAGV

-832 AQQAKNPASKLF
+832 AQQAKNPSSKLF

-878 RGVLPGAKEFRALY
+878 RGVLPDAKEFRALY
-892 RTPIEKNGDHEA
+892 RTPIEKNGDAEA

-917 RRRKELVAADLPPRS
+917 RRRKELVAADLPPRT

-987 SLVDPEH
+987 SLVDPDH
-994 AGIASAKTDE
+994 ADVASAKTDE
-1004 LISSLREVVAEGHR
+1004 LITSLREVVAEGHR

-1031 VVERLRAEGISVAH
+1031 VVARLRDEGITVAH
-1045 LDGKTSD
+1045 LDGKTTD
-1052 RAGAVEEFTEGGA
+1052 RAGAVGEFTEGGA

-1158 DLRGLLD
+1158 DLRGLLE